1 MSAGV
6 RKMTGH
12 KGAGG
17 ASGFSLIELL
27 VVVVIIGI
35 VAALAIPTMSTA
47 RFDRQAYYDAGS
59 MMSLFRSA
67 RTLAVARNTAVVV
80 SMSANGASDRGTFMM
95 WEAVSVDPTG
105 GGLGGGLPRSPVS
118 SCKTPTVWLPLTAQN
133 LGVLLVD
140 GVDLNHGGATGTL
153 ETDADIETALYVYPS
168 ITNNQ
173 PVNITQG
180 YICYSPS
187 GRSFVQ
193 AGAGAQPIF
202 DGLLPTVGSIELRVT
217 RAGGGNVRSVLLPP
231 NGMARLF
238 SHV

>member
-6 RKMTGH
+6 RKAAGV
-12 KGAGG
+12 KGRGG

-47 RFDRQAYYDAGS
+47 RYDRQAYFDAGS

-67 RTLAVARNTAVVV
+67 RTLAVARNTAVVI
-80 SMSANGASDRGTFMM
+80 SMSANGASDRGTFQM
-95 WEAVSVDPTG
+95 WEAVSIDPTG

-118 SCKTPTVWLPLTAQN
+118 SCKTPTVWTPLSNTN

-140 GVDLNHGGATGTL
+140 GVNLNYGGATGTL
-153 ETDADIETALYVYPS
+153 EADADIETALYGYQN

-173 PVNITQG
+173 AVNFTLG
-180 YICYSPS
+180 YVCYSPS
-187 GRSFVQ
+187 GRTFVTT
-193 AGAGAQPIF
+193 GASAVPIF
-202 DGLLPTVGSIELRVT
+202 DGLLPTIGTLELRVT
-217 RAGGGNVRSVLLPP
+217 RAGGGNIRSVLIPP